1 MTLIRAG
8 AEPASAATD
17 PSGHAPGAAAAY
29 RDTTV
34 ARPPRAG
41 TPARPARYRDVLR
54 VPFAT
59 RLLAGTL
66 IGRMPTAMAPLAIVL
81 ITAREGYALAGS
93 LTALYLLANA
103 AGGPLA
109 GRLVDRYGQTRTL
122 TTGALVAAAGFTV
135 LAAAGTSHPGVA
147 AGCVLIAGV
156 AKPPLDA
163 ALRALW
169 AVLMPTRDHER
180 VALSLDAAAQELIY
194 VGGPLL
200 VVGVAAA
207 ASARWALL
215 ATAAVGVGGMMMVVS
230 APPSRSWKPVPQRAH
245 WLGVLRSPPLRVLY
259 LAMVCAGLPM
269 GAITPLAVQAA
280 DRLHDGGLSGTLPAA
295 VSVGAL
301 LGGLAYGARSWP
313 GTTTRQLLVLCGG
326 FGAGWLPML
335 AARTPTAAL
344 AACVL
349 PGLLMAPL
357 LSAAYLHTSALAPA
371 GSVTEASA
379 LLVAA
384 LDIGCAAGTAAA
396 GLAPTPVLLPTGGAA
411 ACLVLLAARRT
422 GQRRARRP
430 HGTDP
435 LSTPLPAHHHARR

>member
-1 MTLIRAG
+1 
-8 AEPASAATD
+8 
-17 PSGHAPGAAAAY
+17 
-29 RDTTV
+29 
-34 ARPPRAG
+34 
-41 TPARPARYRDVLR
+41 
-54 VPFAT
+54 
-59 RLLAGTL
+59 
-66 IGRMPTAMAPLAIVL
+66 MPTAMAPLAIVL
-81 ITAREGYALAGS
+81 SAAQDGYAMAGS

-122 TTGALVAAAGFTV
+122 TAGALVAAAGFLA

-147 AGCVLIAGV
+147 ATCVLVAGL

-163 ALRALW
+163 ALRAVW

-180 VALSLDAAAQELIY
+180 VALSLDAATQELIY

-200 VVGVAAA
+200 VVGVTAA

-215 ATAAVGVGGMMMVVS
+215 ATAAVGVAGTMMVVS
-230 APPSRSWKPVPQRAH
+230 TPPSRSWKPAPRRAD
-245 WLGVLRSPPLRVLY
+245 WPGVLRSPSLRVLY

-269 GAITPLAVQAA
+269 GAITPLAVQTA
-280 DRLHDGGLSGTLPAA
+280 DRLHDAGLSGMLPAA

-313 GTTTRQLLVLCGG
+313 GTTTQQLLILCGG
-326 FGAGWLPML
+326 FGAGWLPLL
-335 AARTPTAAL
+335 AARTPTAAM
-344 AACVL
+344 AACIL

-357 LSAAYLHTSALAPA
+357 LSAAYLRTSALAPA

-396 GLAPTPVLLPTGGAA
+396 GLAPTAVLLPTGGAA

-422 GQRRARRP
+422 GQRRARRSRR
-430 HGTDP
+430 TDAV
-435 LSTPLPAHHHARR
+435 STPTPARHHARR